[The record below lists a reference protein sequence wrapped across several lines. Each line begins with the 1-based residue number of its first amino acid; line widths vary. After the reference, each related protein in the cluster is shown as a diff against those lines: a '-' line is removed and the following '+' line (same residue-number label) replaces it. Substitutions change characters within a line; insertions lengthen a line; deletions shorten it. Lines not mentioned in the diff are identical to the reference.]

1 MNRAAL
7 GALLAHWRRHP
18 VQLLTLVIGLA
29 LATGLWVGV
38 QAINAQARLSY
49 DRAAATLGQDAL
61 PRLEGML
68 TLADFAAARR
78 AGWPVTP
85 VLEGRL
91 PGTSLRLL
99 GIDPFTAPP
108 GAATPDF
115 TAGDGDAGDG
125 GLTGFLTGATV
136 FAAPG
141 AALPAGLPDVQVT
154 EGLAPGLVL
163 ADIAAA
169 QSILRTDR
177 ITRLLIL
184 PGARAGLVPLPDL
197 IPGTTVVQPQETT
210 DIARLTDSFHLNLT
224 AFGLLA
230 FAVGLFI
237 VHAAIGLAFEQRRPL
252 FRTLRALGLP
262 AGRLTLLLAAE
273 LVVFTLVAGT
283 FGILLGYLVAAL
295 LLPGVAATLSGL
307 YGAGVTGELSLSPL
321 WWLSG
326 FAMAGLGLA
335 VAGGQSLWQLARL
348 PVLAPAMPRAWA
360 RARAVTLRRQGVGGL
375 LLLAASGG
383 LALFGTG
390 LVVGFL
396 CLGALLLGTALLL
409 PPLLAGVLDIGSR
422 SARGALSQW
431 LWADARQQVPG
442 LSLALMALL
451 LALAANIGV
460 GTMVGSFRATF
471 TGWLDQRLAA
481 ELYLYAADEAQARA
495 MRVFLDGRVDAVLP
509 VMLAPADLEG
519 TPGQIFGQPDH
530 ATFRD
535 NWPLLD
541 AVDGVWDR
549 LAAGEGALVNEQ
561 LARRHG
567 LWAGEV
573 VDLGVA
579 GQRAILGVYSDYG
592 NPRGQAIL
600 NQDLFAT
607 IYPDAKVLTFGL
619 RLDPNDAGAL
629 ARDLIARFDLPPDRI
644 EEQGAV
650 KAAALAIFE
659 QTFAV
664 TAALNVLTLGV
675 AAFALWA
682 SLTTLGAMRVP
693 QVAPV
698 WALGLTRA
706 RLAQT
711 DVLRALLLAAFTAV
725 LAVPTGVALAWV
737 LLAVVNVQAFGWRLP
752 LLPDPWGWGVLALAA
767 MAAAGLAALLPA
779 WRLWRMA
786 PADLVKV
793 FAHER

>member
-1 MNRAAL
+1 
-7 GALLAHWRRHP
+7 
-18 VQLLTLVIGLA
+18 
-29 LATGLWVGV
+29 
-38 QAINAQARLSY
+38 
-49 DRAAATLGQDAL
+49 
-61 PRLEGML
+61 
-68 TLADFAAARR
+68 
-78 AGWPVTP
+78 
-85 VLEGRL
+85 
-91 PGTSLRLL
+91 
-99 GIDPFTAPP
+99 
-108 GAATPDF
+108 TPDLSPEN
-115 TAGDGDAGDG
+115 D
-125 GLTGFLTGATV
+125 LTGFLTGAFV
-136 FAAPG
+136 FAATDTD
-141 AALPAGLPDVQVT
+141 LPDGLPDVRVAPD
-154 EGLAPGLVL
+154 LAPGLLL

-169 QSILRTDR
+169 QDILGTQR
-177 ITRLLIL
+177 ISRLLIL
-184 PGARAGLVPLPDL
+184 PGARDGLTPLPTL
-197 IPGTTVVQPQETT
+197 IPGSRIVEPQGGA
-210 DIARLTDSFHLNLT
+210 DVARLTDSFHLNLT

-262 AGRLTLLLAAE
+262 ASRLTMLLAVE
-273 LVVFTLVAGT
+273 LVAFTLVAGT
-283 FGILLGYLVAAL
+283 LGILLGYLVAAL

-307 YGAGVTGELSLSPL
+307 YGAGVAGQLSLSPV

-326 FAMAGLGLA
+326 FAMAGIGLA

-360 RARAVTLRRQGVGGL
+360 RARAATLRRQAFGGAGL
-375 LLLAASGG
+375 LGLSAL

-396 CLGALLLGTALLL
+396 CLGALLLGVALVL
-409 PPLLAGVLDIGSR
+409 PPLLSLVLDFGSR
-422 SARGALSQW
+422 AAKGAVAQW
-431 LWADARQQVPG
+431 LWADARQQVPA

-481 ELYLYAADEAQARA
+481 EVYLYASDEAQAAEMRA
-495 MRVFLDGRVDAVLP
+495 FLDGRVDAVLP
-509 VMLAPADLEG
+509 VTLAPATLEG
-519 TPGQIFGQPDH
+519 APGEIFSQTDH

-535 NWPLLD
+535 NWPMLD
-541 AVDGVWDR
+541 AVPDAWDR
-549 LAAGEGALVNEQ
+549 LAAGKGALVNEQ
-561 LARRHG
+561 LARREG
-567 LWAGEV
+567 LWAGDT
-573 VDLGVA
+573 VDLSQG
-579 GQRAILGVYSDYG
+579 GTRTILGVYSDYG
-592 NPRGQAIL
+592 NPKGQAIL
-600 NQDLFAT
+600 NEDTFVEVFPEAQF
-607 IYPDAKVLTFGL
+607 LTFGL
-619 RLDPNDAGAL
+619 RLDPAL
-629 ARDLIARFDLPPDRI
+629 AGPLVADLSDRFDLPPDRI

-650 KAAALAIFE
+650 KAAALGIFE

-682 SLTTLGAMRVP
+682 SLTTLGTMRVP

-706 RLAQT
+706 RLAQA
-711 DVLRALLLAAFTAV
+711 DIVRALLLAAFTAI

-752 LLPDPWGWGVLALAA
+752 LLPDPQSWVVLALAA
-767 MAAAGLAALLPA
+767 MVAAGLAALLPA

>member
-18 VQLLTLVIGLA
+18 LQLLTLVIGLA

-49 DRAAATLGQDAL
+49 DRAAATLAQDSL
-61 PRLEGML
+61 PRLEGGL
-68 TLADFAAARR
+68 TLDDFAKARR
-78 AGWPVTP
+78 AGWIVTP
-85 VLEGRL
+85 VLEGRV

-108 GAATPDF
+108 SPATPDL
-115 TAGDGDAGDG
+115 TAEN
-125 GLTGFLTGATV
+125 GLAGFLTGEVV
-136 FAAPG
+136 FTAPGIDLPEGLPSAQAAPD
-141 AALPAGLPDVQVT
+141 LV
-154 EGLAPGLVL
+154 PGTVL

-169 QSILRTDR
+169 QAILQTDR

-184 PGARAGLVPLPDL
+184 SGSRDGLTPLPDL
-197 IPGTTVVQPQETT
+197 FPGSRVVQPQAGS

-262 AGRLTLLLAAE
+262 AGRLTMLLAAE

-283 FGILLGYLVAAL
+283 VGILLGYVVAAL

-307 YGAGVTGELSLSPL
+307 YGASVAGELSLSPV
-321 WWLSG
+321 WWLSS
-326 FAMAGLGLA
+326 FAMAGIGLA
-335 VAGGQSLWQLARL
+335 VAGGQSLWQLAHL

-360 RARAVTLRRQGVGGL
+360 RARAATLKRQGLGGVGL
-375 LLLAASGG
+375 LVIAGI
-383 LALFGTG
+383 LALFGKG
-390 LVVGFL
+390 LMIGFT
-396 CLGALLLGTALLL
+396 CLGALLLGAALLL
-409 PPLLAGVLDIGSR
+409 PPILTMVLDAG
-422 SARGALSQW
+422 ARTAKGALTQW

-451 LALAANIGV
+451 LALAANVGV

-481 ELYLYAADEAQARA
+481 ELYVRAVDVEQATEIRA
-495 MRVFLDGRVDAVLP
+495 FLEGRVDAVLP
-509 VMLAPADLEG
+509 VAVVPALLEG
-519 TPGQIFGQPDH
+519 APGEIFAQIDH
-530 ATFRD
+530 PTFRD

-541 AVDGVWDR
+541 GMPQVWDR
-549 LAAGEGALVNEQ
+549 LAAGEGTLVNEQ
-561 LARRHG
+561 LARREG
-567 LWAGEV
+567 LWAGDE
-573 VDLGVA
+573 VDLGQGGA
-579 GQRAILGVYSDYG
+579 RQILGVYSDYG
-592 NPRGQAIL
+592 NPKGQAIL
-600 NQDLFAT
+600 NEGTFLSVF
-607 IYPDAKVLTFGL
+607 PDAAFRTFGL
-619 RLDPNDAGAL
+619 RLDPEKAAPL
-629 ARDLIARFDLPPDRI
+629 AAELAERFDLPPDRI
-644 EEQGAV
+644 EQQAAV
-650 KAAALAIFE
+650 KAAAIAIFE

-675 AAFALWA
+675 AAFAFWA
-682 SLTTLGAMRVP
+682 SLTTLGAMRMP

-698 WALGLTRA
+698 WALGITRA
-706 RLAQT
+706 RLAQA
-711 DVLRALLLAAFTAV
+711 DVVRALLLAALTAL

-752 LLPDPWGWGVLALAA
+752 LLADPAGWIILAFAA
-767 MAAAGLAALLPA
+767 MAAACLAALLPA